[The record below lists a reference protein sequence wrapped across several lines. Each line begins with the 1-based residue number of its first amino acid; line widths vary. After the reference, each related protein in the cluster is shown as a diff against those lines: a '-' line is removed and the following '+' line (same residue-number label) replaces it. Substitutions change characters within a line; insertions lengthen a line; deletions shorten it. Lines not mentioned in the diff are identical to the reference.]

1 MGSLREVKNRIN
13 SIKSTRKI
21 TSAMRLV
28 ASSKLARVE
37 DVIENMVPYQ
47 KKLSGILGKLLSS
60 EMTVESPFIIQ
71 RKVKRIAVV
80 VMSSNT
86 SLCGAFNNNILKATT
101 QILDRYKDLGQ
112 DSILLYPIGKK
123 VEEFVLKQGYTIQGS
138 YQNLVEKPS
147 YKGVR
152 DLSNDLKNKF
162 LANEVD
168 QVFLIYHHFKS
179 IANQELMEE
188 IYLPLDIN
196 KFRLDDDINK
206 VNNDYIV
213 EPSEDELIADLLP
226 KVLSQ
231 KLFTALVDS
240 SASEHAA
247 RSMAM
252 QIATDNANELIQD
265 LTLQYNKS
273 RQQAITNELLDII
286 GGSMR

>member
-138 YQNLVEKPS
+138 YQNLIEKPS
-147 YKGVR
+147 YKGIR
-152 DLSNDLKNKF
+152 DLSNELKNKF
-162 LANEVD
+162 FMN
-168 QVFLIYHHFKS
+168 
-179 IANQELMEE
+179 
-188 IYLPLDIN
+188 
-196 KFRLDDDINK
+196 
-206 VNNDYIV
+206 
-213 EPSEDELIADLLP
+213 
-226 KVLSQ
+226 
-231 KLFTALVDS
+231 
-240 SASEHAA
+240 
-247 RSMAM
+247 
-252 QIATDNANELIQD
+252 
-265 LTLQYNKS
+265 
-273 RQQAITNELLDII
+273 
-286 GGSMR
+286 